1 MSTVEKALD
10 AVIESVVRRV
20 MREELAAVRATPA
33 DEMLTI
39 ETFARMRAISK
50 STVRAAIRGGR
61 LQATRIGRA
70 VRVRSDAQIG
80 EPAAAAGSGAPAAAA
95 GSDTPAA
102 RAMRIL
108 RGRS

>member
-1 MSTVEKALD
+1 MSTVEKALEI
-10 AVIESVVRRV
+10 VIEGVVRRV
-20 MREELAAVRATPA
+20 VREELAAARAAPM
-33 DEMLTI
+33 DEMVTI

-80 EPAAAAGSGAPAAAA
+80 ESVAVVAAV
-95 GSDTPAA
+95 DTPAA

-108 RGRS
+108 GGRS